1 MSRKNINFD
10 VNAIEKPDKHVLRTM
25 WRFYHHGY
33 ANPNATYKDA
43 RMTAELIETAR
54 EKVAKALGCDA
65 DEIFF
70 TSCSSESI
78 SWVAKNFKLEAHPKS
93 HHSTIEASKNQPRKT
108 PALYAIPLMV
118 SETGECLENEY
129 EMDNKYLFVDLTQ
142 AIGKI
147 KIDLHSKKNIIC
159 ACASAQKF
167 GGIQG
172 CGILYIQKKC
182 QPYFKPLIY
191 GSQENGFRGGTEN
204 VPAIICCGIA
214 IEEACKGMK
223 MYMNNRKIKDTIE
236 YLYSECEKF
245 VKTRHIKFTN
255 VINITFNHLA
265 ATAAVQIFDKLGF
278 NISAGSACNSESE
291 RPSEAYLAS
300 GYTEDEAM
308 RTIRISVGKNNTIR
322 EAKKFIK
329 ALKKIVALYDEED

>member
-1 MSRKNINFD
+1 MLEENTLYESLKQLNEQKHKFINNFKRSFKHEINFD
-10 VNAIEKPDKHVLRTM
+10 KNAIKMPIKPVLKALNDL
-25 WRFYHHGY
+25 YEENY
-33 ANPNATYKDA
+33 ANPSSVYLEGRNARD
-43 RMTAELIETAR
+43 MV
-54 EKVAKALGCDA
+54 EKSRQTVAHYLGCDA

-191 GSQENGFRGGTEN
+191 GSQENGFRGGRN
-204 VPAIICCGIA
+204 
-214 IEEACKGMK
+214 
-223 MYMNNRKIKDTIE
+223 
-236 YLYSECEKF
+236 
-245 VKTRHIKFTN
+245 
-255 VINITFNHLA
+255 FNCNA
-265 ATAAVQIFDKLGF
+265 WTCLG
-278 NISAGSACNSESE
+278 ND
-291 RPSEAYLAS
+291 P
-300 GYTEDEAM
+300 
-308 RTIRISVGKNNTIR
+308 
-322 EAKKFIK
+322 
-329 ALKKIVALYDEED
+329 